1 MMERAIVRSFYIPGT
16 LSANHSVGYEFPF
29 PTRLEAIKVW
39 ASNDSDATLA
49 VADPS
54 VTLVTATTIGDS
66 GDPKTINP
74 DGAEV
79 AQTAQDTKVTL
90 TLDFDGDGGTAAQ
103 NVEIIVILKT
113 GEGGTVN

>member
-1 MMERAIVRSFYIPGT
+1 MMERTIVLHYLYDGT
-16 LSANHSVGYEFPF
+16 LAANKTHAYEFPF
-29 PTRLEAIKVW
+29 PTRLEAIKAW

-54 VTLVTATTIGDS
+54 DTMVTATTIGDS

-74 DGAEV
+74 DSAEV
-79 AQTAQDTKVTL
+79 AQTDADTKVTL
-90 TLDFDGDGGTAAQ
+90 TLDFDGAGGTAAQ
-103 NVEIIVILKT
+103 NAQIIVILKT